1 MKRLTA
7 FIAGRY
13 LFSRK
18 QKSVINI
25 ISWISLIGL
34 CVSTAALIVVLSVYN
49 GIGNLTQGLFNIFDP
64 ELIITPA
71 EGKSFHLDDIHYNE
85 LTRMEGVAQVS
96 QIVEENA
103 WVTYRDN
110 EAIVALRG
118 VDKYYGK
125 QTGLDTMMYEGC
137 YVLDNSAVL
146 GAEIWYRLGITT
158 MGNMPM
164 GIHIP
169 KRGTAI
175 GTTMEEAF
183 NNGYLFPAGNFYVQQ
198 EIDSKYIVADID
210 FVRGLLDYGEEECSA
225 IAIASN
231 GKTSLKQLKKQISE
245 LESDA
250 QVEIRDRFE
259 QQPLYYKV
267 FRSER
272 LAIIMILAL
281 IVVISTLNLI
291 ASLSLLIMDK
301 RHDIAVLKSIGMT
314 QKEVK
319 KTFFTEGLMICGI
332 GVAGGLLLGFV
343 ACFLQQQFGIIKM
356 GDGGFLVSA
365 FPVAMRVRDFVLTLV
380 VVMAISTGAVGFTIR
395 RAKWN

>member
-49 GIGNLTQGLFNIFDP
+49 GIGELTQGLFNIFDP
-64 ELIITPA
+64 ELIITPS
-71 EGKSFHLDDIHYNE
+71 EGKSFHLDDVHYE
-85 LTRMEGVAQVS
+85 ALKQLEGVSAAS
-96 QIVEENA
+96 PIVEENA

-110 EAIVALRG
+110 EAIVVLRG
-118 VDKYYGK
+118 VEEGYGRL
-125 QTGLDTMMYEGC
+125 TGLDTMMYEGS
-137 YVLDNSAVL
+137 YALENSGVI
-146 GAEIWYRLGITT
+146 GAEIWYRLGISAL
-158 MGNMPM
+158 GNIPM

-169 KRGTAI
+169 KRGTAL
-175 GTTMEEAF
+175 GNTMEEAF
-183 NNGYLFPAGNFYVQQ
+183 NNGYLYPAGNFYIQQ
-198 EIDSKYIVADID
+198 EIDNKYIVADIA
-210 FVRGLLDYGEEECSA
+210 FVRGLLDYDEEECSA
-225 IAIASN
+225 ITIASDGKVNLKRLKKAIA
-231 GKTSLKQLKKQISE
+231 E
-245 LESDA
+245 LERDA
-250 QVEIRDRFE
+250 GVEIRDRFE

-272 LAIIMILAL
+272 LAIIMILSL

-301 RHDIAVLKSIGMT
+301 RHDIAVLKSMGMT

-319 KTFFTEGLMICGI
+319 ETFFTEGVMICGI

-343 ACFLQQQFGIIKM
+343 ACFLQQQFGIIQM

-365 FPVAMRVRDFVLTLV
+365 FPVAMRIRDFALTLL
-380 VVMAISTGAVGFTIR
+380 VVMAISIGAVGLTVR
-395 RAKWN
+395 RAL